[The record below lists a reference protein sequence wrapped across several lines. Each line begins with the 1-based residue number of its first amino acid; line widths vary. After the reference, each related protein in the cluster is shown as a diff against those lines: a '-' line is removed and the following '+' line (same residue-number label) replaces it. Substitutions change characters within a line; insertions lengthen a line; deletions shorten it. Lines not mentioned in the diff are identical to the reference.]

1 MGRPTTVGKNKVS
14 IRVLL
19 SQDDYETLEKIAKL
33 ERTDIATLVR
43 RAVARY
49 FFAPD
54 NRNGAKK
61 RREL

>member
-1 MGRPTTVGKNKVS
+1 MGRPSTVGKNKVS

-19 SQDDYETLEKIAKL
+19 SQDDYEALEKIAEL

-54 NRNGAKK
+54 NCNSAKK
-61 RREL
+61 RRQP

>member
-1 MGRPTTVGKNKVS
+1 MGRPVVVGKNKVS

-19 SQDDYETLEKIAKL
+19 SEKDYEALEKIAEL
-33 ERTDIATLVR
+33 ERADIATLVR

-54 NRNGAKK
+54 NRNSAKK
-61 RREL
+61 RRET

>member
-1 MGRPTTVGKNKVS
+1 MGRPSTVGKNKVS

-19 SQDDYETLEKIAKL
+19 SQDDYEALEKIAEL

-54 NRNGAKK
+54 NRNSAKK
-61 RREL
+61 RRET